1 MSAEPSSIDPR
12 DRRPRRRAL
21 VGPALL
27 VIAVIHILTT
37 PLFYGDSV
45 ASIIDAGVLGAVDAD
60 PALVDLRSASFWYL
74 VAGIGLAFV
83 GADVTWIE
91 RRWGQAPPHVGWLLL
106 VLGCV
111 GVVLMPVSPFW
122 LFFGVAAM
130 VAHSH
135 RTRRADGSV
144 RT

>member
-1 MSAEPSSIDPR
+1 MSTEPSSLDPR
-12 DRRPRRRAL
+12 DRRPRRRGL

-27 VIAVIHILTT
+27 VIAVVHLLVT

-60 PALVDLRSASFWYL
+60 PSLVDLRSASFWY
-74 VAGIGLAFV
+74 VIAGIGMAFV

-91 RRWGQAPPHVGWLLL
+91 RRWGRPPPHVGWLLL

-122 LFFGVAAM
+122 LFFVVAAM

-135 RTRRADGSV
+135 RTRREDGSV